1 MVDKRDQFDPIVQSP
16 GERAER
22 HAPLRRTS
30 KGRRPG
36 NSGVAPPLSGEQRRR
51 TRGTQQKLPYYDGD
65 EPGDVKRRTRTLAR
79 RFIPDRFG
87 PRMAKVTAAL
97 FFFGLLFGGLIFAL
111 YLFGGS
117 RFFQLRDVQVEGYRR
132 LSEKDVTQMV
142 REVVPEGVWR
152 VQIKKIR
159 DRLKAHDLIEEAEVT
174 RVLPDK
180 IHVTIKEREPYTL
193 ARLQDRLVCVDRNG
207 LMFGNEQLLKG
218 MNIPPIISGLVE
230 SGDKSQDA
238 NRQRMMMYQQLL
250 RELDGVEPPLSS
262 RIDEVIFDDEKN
274 VRLILKDQQ
283 VAVMVGQDDFRTR
296 LNAAL
301 DVLDAIRRKDPQA
314 LQVLKIEDAQKLLD
328 GSRVAYLNATIPK
341 RVIVGLAE

>member
-1 MVDKRDQFDPIVQSP
+1 MPDKRDQYDPIIQSP

-22 HAPLRRTS
+22 HPPLRRTS
-30 KGRRPG
+30 KSRRPG
-36 NSGVAPPLSGEQRRR
+36 NSGVAPPISGEQRRR
-51 TRGTQQKLPYYDGD
+51 ARGTQQRLPYYETDPSG
-65 EPGDVKRRTRTLAR
+65 PKRRTRTLAR
-79 RFIPDRFG
+79 RLIPDRFG
-87 PRMAKVTAAL
+87 PRLAKVTAAL
-97 FFFGLLFGGLIFAL
+97 VFFGLLFGGFIFAL

-117 RFFQLRDVQVEGYRR
+117 RFFQLRDVEVEGNLR
-132 LSEKDVTQMV
+132 LSENDVTQMV
-142 REVVPEGVWR
+142 REIVPEGVWR
-152 VQIKKIR
+152 VEIKKIR
-159 DRLKAHDLIEEAEVT
+159 DRLKAHDLIEDAEIT

-207 LMFGNEQLLKG
+207 VMFGNEQL
-218 MNIPPIISGLVE
+218 PIVSGLVE
-230 SGDKSQDA
+230 SAEKSEDT

-262 RIDEVIFDDEKN
+262 RIDEVIFDEEKN
-274 VRLILKDQQ
+274 IRLILKDQQ
-283 VAVMVGQDDFRTR
+283 VAVLVGQDDFRTR

-328 GSRVAYLNATIPK
+328 GSKVAYLNATIPK